1 MIRVAFVV
9 LALLIASPAS
19 AQTAN
24 DDTAAFDRGLDAYFN
39 GDPESAWFFWL
50 GPAERGHPGAQ
61 FSLGNLYRQGEGVP
75 ADPVIAAQWFA
86 RAAAAGHAHARL
98 NYALM
103 LDAGLGVARNSV
115 AAYILAIRA
124 AQTMEGDDRRQA
136 REIAAT
142 IARRLTPDEAER
154 ARRQLMEESG
164 PRRP

>member
-1 MIRVAFVV
+1 MIRAAFAA
-9 LALLIASPAS
+9 LALLIAAPAA
-19 AQTAN
+19 AQTPA
-24 DDTAAFDRGLDAYFN
+24 DDTAAFERGLDAYFA

-50 GPAERGHPGAQ
+50 GPAERGHIGAQ

-75 ADPVIAAQWFA
+75 ADAVLAAQWFA
-86 RAAAAGHAHARL
+86 RAAAAGHAHAKL

-115 AAYILAIRA
+115 AAYIEAIRA
-124 AQTMEGDDRRQA
+124 AQSLDGDDRRQA

-154 ARRQLMEESG
+154 ARRQLMEGSG
-164 PRRP
+164 PRR